1 MSTPTT
7 AEPPAG
13 AIVKNAKD
21 IVLELGKLI
30 QAEGSPERLEELLG
44 LCDRLN
50 LLLAN
55 MPSARP
61 SKLQLQGLG
70 MKLGNASILNG
81 NGANGNGLFAN
92 GNGHATRSESP
103 DQSHDDKENPSSKI
117 DKGKGK
123 AEPEPEQ
130 HEPVL
135 SPRHFLVGESE
146 DEDEAD
152 DPIVD
157 PDGVGFDGEKFP
169 DSRRGALLKNDSR
182 QLKCGECG
190 ETSRVA
196 PPKGYRFAK
205 NLAGETEGG
214 TGSKKV
220 RWACG
225 SCGEVNRGRVIAN
238 RASASEAI
246 AAFRSRYSAEPHTP
260 DASLDA
266 VSTFRESYGMNNDL
280 AHWKQCVA
288 KHGG

>member
-103 DQSHDDKENPSSKI
+103 DQSHDDKENPSPKI

-146 DEDEAD
+146 DEDED
-152 DPIVD
+152 EQRYLHENVDIPNPSPID
-157 PDGVGFDGEKFP
+157 
-169 DSRRGALLKNDSR
+169 R
-182 QLKCGECG
+182 
-190 ETSRVA
+190 
-196 PPKGYRFAK
+196 
-205 NLAGETEGG
+205 
-214 TGSKKV
+214 
-220 RWACG
+220 
-225 SCGEVNRGRVIAN
+225 
-238 RASASEAI
+238 
-246 AAFRSRYSAEPHTP
+246 
-260 DASLDA
+260 
-266 VSTFRESYGMNNDL
+266 
-280 AHWKQCVA
+280 
-288 KHGG
+288 